1 MNNSITNYCYV
12 SHAVQWQQSIFMFYR
27 YVTVLVS
34 YLKAKIILNK
44 TFKLLLQQST
54 NHRRVVKW
62 YKLDLLNYQLRHNWR
77 HHTQYSPQ
85 YFLYDHV
92 TASQPMTSQSW
103 SRDGIS
109 ANDISELITWRHL
122 SQWHLRAITWRR
134 LSQWHL
140 RADHVTASQP
150 MTSQSYHQSYD
161 NILLFISDN
170 ITHRCLYK
178 IKN

>member
-103 SRDGIS
+103 SRDGVSANDISELSRDGVS

-122 SQWHLRAITWRR
+122 SQWHRRAIT
-134 LSQWHL
+134 SHTTTFYSSS
-140 RADHVTASQP
+140 VT
-150 MTSQSYHQSYD
+150 T
-161 NILLFISDN
+161 
-170 ITHRCLYK
+170 
-178 IKN
+178 

>member
-27 YVTVLVS
+27 YVTVVS

-54 NHRRVVKW
+54 NHQLLQTCGEVVQTG
-62 YKLDLLNYQLRHNWR
+62 LAQL
-77 HHTQYSPQ
+77 SA
-85 YFLYDHV
+85 
-92 TASQPMTSQSW
+92 ASQLTTPHAVFTSIFLVR
-103 SRDGIS
+103 SRDGVS
-109 ANDISELITWRHL
+109 ANDISEL
-122 SQWHLRAITWRR
+122 ITWRR